1 MLHYAPRNTQPTDK
15 VSHFNY
21 ELRSVNHVNDSIRG
35 STVIF
40 VDSCLRSAGRGALH
54 ALWEYA
60 GADAGVFFITRSFI
74 LVLVFFRLRIL
85 VFLLLTMNKT
95 RAEEKTP
102 SEFFCVS
109 LNPLV
114 VVCFDSNYVDLISI
128 YNCFFF
134 FFGFESSFDMDIFQ
148 FGNFDY
154 GCFSL

>member
-1 MLHYAPRNTQPTDK
+1 M
-15 VSHFNY
+15 
-21 ELRSVNHVNDSIRG
+21 
-35 STVIF
+35 IF

-128 YNCFFF
+128 YNCLFFF
-134 FFGFESSFDMDIFQ
+134 SDSNLVLIWIFFNLEILIMGVFRYRRLIR
-148 FGNFDY
+148 
-154 GCFSL
+154 